1 MPFKLWVHQTT
12 LPYNWLPW
20 VWPLLAAKWNGVSP
34 LSFLGCRN
42 TIRWMMV
49 VTTGLENI
57 STPKIFNPIFSS
69 QTTIQILLFQPVWLK
84 TKCKCQIFFHFLL
97 LLQFKFFSFDE
108 LQNNKNQIN
117 LEIGF
122 RFLVIN
128 WCNETN
134 CLVHNFTKL

>member
-1 MPFKLWVHQTT
+1 MFDELNQLWVHQTKLT
-12 LPYNWLPW
+12 YNWLPW

-57 STPKIFNPIFSS
+57 STPKIFYPNFSS

-84 TKCKCQIFFHFLL
+84 AKCNYLSIASTKTKYIKLNTKIQNIFCCLNENLMTFLYSLNRWGQENRRRGIFFF
-97 LLQFKFFSFDE
+97 
-108 LQNNKNQIN
+108 
-117 LEIGF
+117 
-122 RFLVIN
+122 
-128 WCNETN
+128 
-134 CLVHNFTKL
+134 